1 MTLGQVLILFV
12 AIVVLGYALC
22 WAWTR
27 GRP

>member
-1 MTLGQVLILFV
+1 MTLGQVLILFGV
-12 AIVVLGYALC
+12 IVLLGYGAC

>member
-1 MTLGQVLILFV
+1 MTWGQVMGLFGV
-12 AIVVLGYALC
+12 IVLLGYGAC